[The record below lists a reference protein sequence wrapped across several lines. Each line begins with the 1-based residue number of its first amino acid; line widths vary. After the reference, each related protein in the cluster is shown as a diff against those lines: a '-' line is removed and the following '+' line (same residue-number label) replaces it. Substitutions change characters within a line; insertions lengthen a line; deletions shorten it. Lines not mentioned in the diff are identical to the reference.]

1 MIRALFLLLCLL
13 LLWVSSA
20 HAQSSVTPYPL
31 NGVLTTCSNGTGT
44 PVTAVTTA
52 ATTICA
58 AATTQAPVGIDRYY
72 WRVTAVSGTPGT
84 LALLC
89 TDNGTTPSATNF
101 TFPVYASALTD
112 SSAQSVISTA
122 AIRCISN
129 TGSTVTI
136 TASAVQTGTP

>member
-1 MIRALFLLLCLL
+1 MIRVLFLLLCLL

-20 HAQSSVTPYPL
+20 HAQSSVTTYPP
-31 NGVLTTCSNGTGT
+31 NGTLATCTNGTGT
-44 PVTAVTTA
+44 AVTAVTTS
-52 ATTICA
+52 ATTVCA
-58 AATTQAPVGIDRYY
+58 AATTQSPIGLYRYY
-72 WRVTAVSGTPGT
+72 WRVTAVSGTPGQV
-84 LALLC
+84 ALLC
-89 TDNGTTPSATNF
+89 TDNGTTPSSTNY

>member
-1 MIRALFLLLCLL
+1 MTRVLLALLCLL
-13 LLWVSSA
+13 WVSTA
-20 HAQSSVTPYPL
+20 HAQSSVTTYPL
-31 NGVLTTCSNGTGT
+31 NGVLATCTNGTGT
-44 PVTAVTTA
+44 PVTAVTTS
-52 ATTICA
+52 ATGVCA

-72 WRVTAVSGTPGT
+72 WRVTAVSGTPGQV
-84 LALLC
+84 ALLC

-101 TFPVYASALTD
+101 TFPVFAGLLTD
-112 SSAQSVISTA
+112 SSAQNVISTA